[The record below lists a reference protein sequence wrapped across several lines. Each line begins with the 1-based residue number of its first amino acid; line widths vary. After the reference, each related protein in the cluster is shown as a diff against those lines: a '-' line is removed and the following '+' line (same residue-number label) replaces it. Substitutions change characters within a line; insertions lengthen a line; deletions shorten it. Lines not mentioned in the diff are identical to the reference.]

1 MEKYI
6 YLIVGIVLGG
16 LIVLYYYLDREE
28 RITKTILSN
37 QKVYSTKKLNA
48 AMQTVVDRIR
58 IKKNEVKRDLTEE
71 EKDDIVI
78 QSYKDTFK
86 I

>member
-16 LIVLYYYLDREE
+16 LIGLYYYLDREE

>member
-6 YLIVGIVLGG
+6 YFIVGIVLGG

-28 RITKTILSN
+28 RITRTIISN

>member
-28 RITKTILSN
+28 RITRTILSN

>member
-6 YLIVGIVLGG
+6 YFIVGIVLGG

-28 RITKTILSN
+28 RITRTILSN

>member
-28 RITKTILSN
+28 RITRTIISN
-37 QKVYSTKKLNA
+37 QKIYSTKKLNA

>member
-1 MEKYI
+1 MNQYI
-6 YLIVGIVLGG
+6 YFALGIVLGM
-16 LIVLYYYLDREE
+16 LIMLYYFLGRDE
-28 RITKTILSN
+28 RIEKTILSN